1 MGTTMIR
8 FEFDERCA
16 AQAAAHLLDA
26 IGGEMPYLKLI
37 KLMYLAERR
46 SLADDGYSITGD
58 RIVSMPKGPVLSRT
72 LDLIKAHDHAAGAEW
87 PKYVTAPE
95 DYSVRSTG
103 EGCRDGL
110 SDYDCD
116 LLEEVAKEFGHLT
129 EWELVEHTHDL
140 PEWRDPAGSSAE
152 INPAEIMRI
161 AGHSEDEIAAVAEQL
176 DVERAFKR
184 KMREWTA
191 QYGE

>member
-1 MGTTMIR
+1 MGAAIR
-8 FEFDERCA
+8 YEFDERSA

-58 RIVSMPKGPVLSRT
+58 RIISMPRGPVLSRT
-72 LDLIKAHDHAAGAEW
+72 LDLIRARNHASGAEW
-87 PKYVTAPE
+87 PKYVTIPE

-103 EGCRDGL
+103 ESCRDGL

-116 LLEEVAKEFGHLT
+116 LLEEVAREFGHWT
-129 EWELVEHTHDL
+129 EWELVEHTHAL
-140 PEWRDPAGSSAE
+140 PEWRDPGGSSAE
-152 INPAEIMRI
+152 IDPAEIMRI
-161 AGHSEDEIAAVAEQL
+161 AGHTEDSISAVEEQL
-176 DVERAFKR
+176 AAERSFKA
-184 KMREWTA
+184 KF
-191 QYGE
+191 GG